1 MTGSQLCT
9 MSSTANQNLADLD
22 DGDRD
27 DADLDVRHERRDRIP
42 DDTRK
47 IGRVTLVCLILNR
60 IIGYVASV

>member
-1 MTGSQLCT
+1 
-9 MSSTANQNLADLD
+9 MSSTANQNLAGLD
-22 DGDRD
+22 DADRD
-27 DADLDVRHERRDRIP
+27 DADLDVRHERRDHAP